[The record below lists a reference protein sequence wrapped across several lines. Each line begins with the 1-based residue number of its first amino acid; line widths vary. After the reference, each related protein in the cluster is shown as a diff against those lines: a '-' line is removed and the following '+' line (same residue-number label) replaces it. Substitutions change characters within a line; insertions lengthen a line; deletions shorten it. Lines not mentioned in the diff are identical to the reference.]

1 VNNLNLAYAENNEQW
16 NLAEW
21 NYIVEES
28 AVVFRLTDLE
38 KNQLSNSTTAR
49 IIATIPFAAN
59 CEDAERTAIAHI
71 CLYLAELKGFQ
82 KYCAHVPSDDS
93 NIFNRLDAISDFKG
107 GNKAIINHG
116 MNLLALKM
124 LEGYKHSSQKDEKN
138 GIYNPLVS
146 GNWNYKLIKN
156 DLLNKLSKIE
166 CPALDDLFYSDIRAQ
181 IW

>member
-1 VNNLNLAYAENNEQW
+1 MNDLNLAYAEKVEQW
-16 NLAEW
+16 NLPEW

-28 AVVFRLTDLE
+28 AIVFRLTDVE

-59 CEDAERTAIAHI
+59 CEEPERTAIAHI

-82 KYCAHVPSDDS
+82 RYCAHVPSDD
-93 NIFNRLDAISDFKG
+93 NDIFNRLEAISNFKG
-107 GNKAIINHG
+107 GNREIINHG

-124 LEGYKHSSQKDEKN
+124 LEGYKRSSQKDEKN

-146 GNWNYKLIKN
+146 GKWNYKSIKN
-156 DLLNKLSKIE
+156 DLLNKLSKID
-166 CPALDDLFYSDIRAQ
+166 CPALDELFYSDFFAYA
-181 IW
+181 W